1 MAVSN
6 NIKVYLRVN
15 VDRDNISDL
24 PNLSKLLVE
33 LFGKASTIKPYLYLL
48 QDGGCSGN
56 DKVIEE
62 AIGIKEI
69 FELEKAN
76 PSMKIFFKKYHPA
89 KFINSILENKVYNP
103 ILRHCGASKNQ
114 YIFDFNGCVYKCWHG
129 IGNKEYVCGKIDKSI
144 EFNKMSKSWQD
155 RSVKNIEKCKSCKYR
170 YLCGTG
176 CLAVTHYTVNDEV
189 LKSASCVDYENLI
202 NSLVLYSLDETI
214 C

>member
-69 FELEKAN
+69 FELEKRK
-76 PSMKIFFKKYHPA
+76 S
-89 KFINSILENKVYNP
+89 
-103 ILRHCGASKNQ
+103 
-114 YIFDFNGCVYKCWHG
+114 FD
-129 IGNKEYVCGKIDKSI
+129 
-144 EFNKMSKSWQD
+144 
-155 RSVKNIEKCKSCKYR
+155 
-170 YLCGTG
+170 
-176 CLAVTHYTVNDEV
+176 
-189 LKSASCVDYENLI
+189 ENL
-202 NSLVLYSLDETI
+202 L
-214 C
+214 